1 MQDTIY
7 TAHQQR
13 WLLVVSLIAIA
24 GLILLGLLS
33 YITAFLGAGVLYVVF
48 RPWFVAL
55 VHRLGWN
62 RTAVTVGLLVF
73 SIVVLV
79 IPFLALSSLLLDRI
93 RHYVQNTTPIMEL
106 VARIEHLTGYSL
118 TDGQHV
124 RQLGQQAAVWLSR
137 SLPSLATGLVHLLVI
152 VGLMLFTLYFMFT
165 QEETFLEG
173 TRRYLPFGPAT
184 RRELSESLRNNV
196 NANVLGQALIALV
209 QAILTGITL
218 WIFKVPDSLFWGM
231 VSFFMAFIPVLG
243 TPLVWGP
250 AALIKLS
257 EGETAHGVGIL
268 LVGLIVIINIDN
280 FLRIM
285 LAKRMG
291 DIHPLVTL
299 VGVVLGVELFGIL
312 GLVMGPLL
320 LSYFLV
326 LLRVFARQNRRRV
339 IESMES

>member
-1 MQDTIY
+1 MSDTIY
-7 TAHQQR
+7 TTRQQR
-13 WLLVVSLIAIA
+13 WLLIASLLGLA
-24 GLILLGLLS
+24 GLMLLGLLD

-48 RPWFVAL
+48 RPWFTAL
-55 VHRLGWN
+55 VHRRGWS
-62 RTAVTVGLLVF
+62 RTLVTVSLLLFAV
-73 SIVVLV
+73 VVLV
-79 IPFLALSSLLLDRI
+79 VPFLALSSLLLNRI
-93 RHYVQNTTPIMEL
+93 RHYAQDTGAIMEL
-106 VARIEHLTGYSL
+106 VTRIEHLTGYSL

-124 RQLGQQAAVWLSR
+124 RQLGQQAAVWLSQR
-137 SLPSLATGLVHLLVI
+137 LPSVATSLVHLLVI
-152 VGLMLFTLYFMFT
+152 IGLMLFTLYFMFK
-165 QEETFLEG
+165 QEEAFLAG

-184 RRELSESLRNNV
+184 RRELGESLKNNV

-209 QAILTGITL
+209 QAILTGLTL
-218 WIFKVPDSLFWGM
+218 WVFKVPDSLFWGM

-268 LVGLIVIINIDN
+268 LVGLIVIVNIDN
-280 FLRIM
+280 LLRIL

-291 DIHPLVTL
+291 NIHPLVTL

-326 LLRVFARQNRRRV
+326 LLRVFARQNRRKFV
-339 IESMES
+339 EK